1 MKYANIKKAGI
12 SHEQIR
18 KAFGY
23 KNRESFR
30 KSSKHQIIMKGLD
43 ELLEAAFKK
52 IEYKL

>member
-1 MKYANIKKAGI
+1 MKYANIKKAGL
-12 SHEQIR
+12 SHNQIAE
-18 KAFGY
+18 AFNY